1 MLKIKVS
8 SLQSSARQTQMFSLS
23 FFYAHDL
30 EITIYVDMGTRK
42 KRRLVNVSELA
53 STLGKEW
60 CTTLLGFYLFTG
72 ENCTSA
78 FKGKGK
84 KLLKKPLKKLLKTPK
99 FHKVF
104 R

>member
-1 MLKIKVS
+1 MD
-8 SLQSSARQTQMFSLS
+8 T
-23 FFYAHDL
+23 
-30 EITIYVDMGTRK
+30 GTGK
-42 KRRLVNVSELA
+42 KWRLVTVSELA

-60 CTTLLGFYLFTG
+60 CTTLLGFYFFTG
-72 ENCTSA
+72 EDCASA

-84 KLLKKPLKKLLKTPK
+84 VTPLKKVVKTPR

>member
-1 MLKIKVS
+1 MDI
-8 SLQSSARQTQMFSLS
+8 
-23 FFYAHDL
+23 
-30 EITIYVDMGTRK
+30 GTRK

-72 ENCTSA
+72 EDCTSA